1 MAGTR
6 RTTATRTTTPRR
18 RARRRARRPGRWV
31 APTLA
36 VAGGL
41 LVAATQ
47 VAPAVLE
54 VSTASRAVAVG
65 AQLSVNSPVGTD
77 PFTAAVTSEGLAH
90 AGSAAAQQA
99 ETGLVVPQPPRPHR
113 IVVVPNANVGR
124 APELEHR
131 PDPCGGSTSPRRMA
145 PGVVAGPGS
154 ATVSWMSDG
163 RAEVLSYR
171 VSAVSQRLVP
181 GEQAEPV
188 RQVVPA
194 AEGCQEQ
201 AVVLAGLA
209 PGVPYVFWLEEET
222 LSPSTGVARLYQ
234 VGTSAPV
241 VIG

>member
-1 MAGTR
+1 MAGAR
-6 RTTATRTTTPRR
+6 RTTAKRTTTSKRR
-18 RARRRARRPGRWV
+18 PRRRARRPGRWL

-41 LVAATQ
+41 LVAGTQ
-47 VAPAVLE
+47 VAPAVLQ
-54 VSTASRAVAVG
+54 VSTASRGVAVG

-90 AGSAAAQQA
+90 AGSAAARQA
-99 ETGLVVPQPPRPHR
+99 DTGLVVPQPPRPHR

-124 APELEHR
+124 PPVLEHR
-131 PDPCGGSTSPRRMA
+131 PDPCGGFSSPRRMT
-145 PGVVAGPGS
+145 PGVVPGPGS
-154 ATVSWMSDG
+154 ATVSWMTAG

-171 VSAVSQRLVP
+171 VSAVSQQLVP
-181 GEQAEPV
+181 GEQADPV

-222 LSPSTGVARLYQ
+222 LSPSTGTTRLYQ